1 MKICDV
7 VKTSVWCD
15 PRVKKQIVSY
25 KDAADCEVVAV
36 GIEDTRY
43 NADEVAKV
51 PCEVKIVRV
60 DKKYFSAKR
69 TFFTKLER
77 ELRVNREMTRMII
90 ESKPDVIHAND
101 LNALIPAYKAAKK
114 LRCKLVY
121 DSHEV
126 FVENLGIVN
135 HKLIKMIWAFQ
146 EKRLVRKIDLM
157 VCVSNAAAEYFAKK
171 YRIKK
176 PMVVTNCISAAR
188 LITGEVEKATPR
200 QILNHGQFYAGRGYD
215 IMIEASAALKEKKD
229 LQFVLRGYGV
239 MEPQLRTRAEEMKA
253 ENVYF
258 APPVKVEELIPE
270 ASRAWVGLA
279 ITEAISLNFKLS
291 VSNKIFEYAAAGL
304 PVIMSDIPEHRFL
317 NGKYNFGIILEKD
330 TPEELAKAINRL
342 DEDKQLYETCARN
355 ARKMSVEVNWDEQ
368 IGMLMETMRA
378 MIS

>member
-7 VKTSVWCD
+7 VKNSVWFD

-25 KDAADCEVVAV
+25 KDTADCEVVAV

-43 NADEVAKV
+43 NAEEVEKV

-77 ELRVNREMTRMII
+77 ELRVNREMTRMIV

-101 LNALIPAYKAAKK
+101 LNALVPAYKAAKK

-146 EKRLVRKIDLM
+146 ERRLIKKIDLM
-157 VCVSNAAAEYFAKK
+157 VCVSNAAAEYFAEK

-188 LITGEVEKATPR
+188 LITGEVEKAAPR

-215 IMIEASAALKEKKD
+215 TMIEASAYLKEKKD

-239 MEPQLRTRAEEMKA
+239 MEAQLRARAAEMNA

-317 NGKYNFGIILEKD
+317 NEKYNFGIILEKD
-330 TPEELAKAINRL
+330 TPEELAKAINKL
-342 DEDKQLYETCARN
+342 DEDKQLYETYARN

-368 IGMLMETMRA
+368 IGTLIETMRG